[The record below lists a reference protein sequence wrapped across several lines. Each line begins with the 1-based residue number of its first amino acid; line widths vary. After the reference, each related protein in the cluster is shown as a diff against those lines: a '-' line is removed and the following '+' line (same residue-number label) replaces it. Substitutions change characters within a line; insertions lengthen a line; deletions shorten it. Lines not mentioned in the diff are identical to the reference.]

1 MRAFIDT
8 NIFVYA
14 TYPRFKEYP
23 RAIQFL
29 RQCLE
34 EKDLWYMSWGIIYEY
49 LRVVTHPYLFSG
61 ETISLTKALEN
72 VEKFCGA
79 PNLEIIQETSMHQA
93 LLREGSN
100 NLLPLRGN
108 LLHDVHT
115 IILMRE
121 HDIKK
126 IYTADTDFH
135 RFPGV
140 EVVNPVK

>member
-14 TYPRFKEYP
+14 TYPKFKEHAK
-23 RAIQFL
+23 AIPFL
-29 RQCLE
+29 KQCLE
-34 EKDLWYMSWGIIYEY
+34 EKDLWYTSWGIIYEY

-61 ETISLTKALEN
+61 ETLSLAKALAN
-72 VEKFCGA
+72 VEKFCA
-79 PNLEIIQETSMHQA
+79 ASNVEIIQETSNHWTI
-93 LLREGSN
+93 LKETNNSFSTLR
-100 NLLPLRGN
+100 RN
-108 LLHDVHT
+108 LLHDVHM

-135 RFPGV
+135 RFPDI
-140 EVVNPVK
+140 EVINPFK